1 VAIDSPQMIAK
12 GAVDSACVC
21 VQLKLKI
28 ELCLHWT
35 DVLLASKRWRHPT
48 TRDVI
53 IRPRDWLVPRR
64 HAACRASHATAHT
77 TLHRATLSI
86 GTVLAAVS
94 TITTLL
100 AVASAGAIVLHR
112 WAVPHECRVLE
123 RHTSVNIVVENGPT
137 VRASK
142 RIGAGRRVVGK
153 GAVQACEMPL
163 VEGDSAAPVIGSP
176 ASERNVHPDE

>member
-1 VAIDSPQMIAK
+1 MAIDSPQMIAK

-53 IRPRDWLVPRR
+53 IRPRDWLVPRS
-64 HAACRASHATAHT
+64 HAARRASHATAHT